1 MPAPC
6 AHQPAKPGNADALR
20 VAPAVTARVPGSPP
34 TTLPHGLRY
43 HFACLTAFIAIA
55 FGMAPPCARGQSP
68 DDWYYREGALAG
80 SLRSDQPLP
89 LYDDDPGHLWNR
101 LFATLYIRASELP
114 SRSPDSPEMTL
125 YERDLKMRAGK
136 VPPGP
141 VVRRIEGGD
150 VMEFP
155 AWPRTRYYSE
165 PATFERVD
173 KLLDE
178 FLGGAG
184 EKLIV
189 DPVKRVFFQH
199 DLWAVFDYLINQNIA
214 RYGDADMAKRRSDVR
229 SYVVAPEDL
238 QWNDPP
244 VFARRETLCR
254 KLAVIIRRL
263 ALPKATLEALPDN
276 YAAAVQSGRFVTQH
290 EFDPR
295 RDYLPPGLLTQPGE
309 WVEIDAWPGPIPP
322 AREGQL
328 TLHSVSFRAR
338 SYFRIFWHFPGGRK
352 AVEEYLGYLRREGMD
367 WQKTAEQGFG
377 ELKSGLRQ
385 IDPGTEVAL
394 VQCLM
399 ALDDQ
404 LRPVPTRLV
413 GEVRLR
419 IYKNVDGARDLQTS
433 TGRGMNV
440 LLYVTR
446 RRLLFDHLQ
455 RGGLE
460 REPDD
465 LPIYRVFLQ
474 EGVIGQSDWGRYG
487 RQQSVAQSCVHC
499 HMYSETTL
507 GVYGLGGVSVSG
519 GSLEDLA
526 KIQGVGIPL
535 NVATVHYLRGERESR
550 WKLGQEDYLRLVE
563 LAR

>member
-1 MPAPC
+1 LASLVVC
-6 AHQPAKPGNADALR
+6 AGIAL
-20 VAPAVTARVPGSPP
+20 A
-34 TTLPHGLRY
+34 
-43 HFACLTAFIAIA
+43 
-55 FGMAPPCARGQSP
+55 MAPTRSLSDTP
-68 DDWYYREGALAG
+68 DAWSGTDDGYYHEGALAG
-80 SLRSDQPLP
+80 SLRSDHPLP

-101 LFATLYIRASELP
+101 LFAALYIRSSELP
-114 SRSPDSPEMTL
+114 SRSPDSPELTL
-125 YERDLKMRAGK
+125 YERDLAMRSGK

-155 AWPRTRYYSE
+155 AWTRTRYYSE

-178 FLGGAG
+178 FLGNAG
-184 EKLIV
+184 EKLVV
-189 DPVKRVFFQH
+189 DPVKRVYFQH
-199 DLWAVFDYLINQNIA
+199 DLWAVFDHLINQNIA
-214 RYGDADMAKRRSDVR
+214 RYGDADLARRRSGVPV
-229 SYVVAPEDL
+229 YGVAPEDP
-238 QWNDPP
+238 QWDDPQ

-263 ALPKATLEALPDN
+263 ALPRAALEALPDN
-276 YAAAVQSGRFVTQH
+276 YAAAVQSGQFATEH

-295 RDYLPPGLLTQPGE
+295 RDYLPPGLLTQPDK
-309 WVEIDAWPGPIPP
+309 WVEIDAWPGTIPP
-322 AREGQL
+322 PREGQL
-328 TLHSVSFRAR
+328 TLHAVSFRAR

-352 AVEEYLGYLRREGMD
+352 AVEDYLGYLRREGID

-377 ELKSGLRQ
+377 QLKPGLRQ

-413 GEVRLR
+413 AEVRLR
-419 IYKNVDGARDLQTS
+419 IYKNVDGARDLQTN

-465 LPIYRVFLQ
+465 MPMYRVFLQ
-474 EGVIGQSDWGRYG
+474 GPGGQGDWGRYG
-487 RQQSVAQSCVHC
+487 LQESAAQNCVHC
-499 HMYSETTL
+499 HMFSEKTL
-507 GVYGLGGVSVSG
+507 GVYSFGGVFNAG
-519 GSLEDLA
+519 GSIENLP
-526 KIQGVGIPL
+526 IQGVAIPL

>member
-1 MPAPC
+1 MA
-6 AHQPAKPGNADALR
+6 
-20 VAPAVTARVPGSPP
+20 
-34 TTLPHGLRY
+34 
-43 HFACLTAFIAIA
+43 FAGIA
-55 FGMAPPCARGQSP
+55 FGVEPERAGSDAPA
-68 DDWYYREGALAG
+68 DWYYHDGALAG
-80 SLRSDQPLP
+80 SLRSNQPLP
-89 LYDDDPGHLWNR
+89 LYDRDHGHLWNR
-101 LFATLYIRASELP
+101 LFAALYIRSSELA

-125 YERDLKMRAGK
+125 YERDLKMRNGK

-178 FLGGAG
+178 FLGSAG

-199 DLWAVFDYLINQNIA
+199 DLWAVFDHLINQNIA
-214 RYGDADMAKRRSDVR
+214 RYGDADLARRRSDVPAFE
-229 SYVVAPEDL
+229 VAPEDL
-238 QWNDPP
+238 QWDDPQ

-254 KLAVIIRRL
+254 KLAVIIQRL
-263 ALPKATLEALPDN
+263 ALPRAALEALPDN
-276 YAAAVQSGRFVTQH
+276 YAAAVQSGRFDTQH

-309 WVEIDAWPGPIPP
+309 WVEIDAWPGPTPP
-322 AREGQL
+322 PREGQL
-328 TLHSVSFRAR
+328 TAHGVSFRAR

-352 AVEEYLGYLRREGMD
+352 AVEDYLGYLRREGMD
-367 WQKTAEQGFG
+367 WQKTAEQGSG

-404 LRPVPTRLV
+404 LRPVPTRMV

-419 IYKNVDGARDLQTS
+419 IYKNVDGVLDMQTN

-465 LPIYRVFLQ
+465 LPMYRVFLQ
-474 EGVIGQSDWGRYG
+474 EGITGQSDWGRYG
-487 RQQSVAQSCVHC
+487 RQQSVAQSCVRC

-519 GSLEDLA
+519 GSLEDLP

-535 NVATVHYLRGERESR
+535 NVATVHYVRGQRESR

-563 LAR
+563 LARTAR